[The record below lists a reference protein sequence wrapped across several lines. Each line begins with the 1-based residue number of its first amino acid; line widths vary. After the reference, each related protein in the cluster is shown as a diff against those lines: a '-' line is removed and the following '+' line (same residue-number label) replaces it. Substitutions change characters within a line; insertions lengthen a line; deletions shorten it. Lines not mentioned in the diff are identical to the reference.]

1 MSSKET
7 GNGPE
12 RVARTEACDID
23 SYRPISGT
31 RRTIRRHRAFR
42 EPSHYGNWAG
52 EICGGTPIRE
62 DDIARG
68 REYW

>member
-1 MSSKET
+1 MAPSVS
-7 GNGPE
+7 PE
-12 RVARTEACDID
+12 RKPAI
-23 SYRPISGT
+23 SIPIALSVGT